1 MAFMRI
7 DDYYCLKDYIHPH
20 INNCIDH
27 YRNKDLIHLPAY
39 RGFDAVNRNGTW
51 KLVGYRRGKQCI
63 CAIDKGYLRKTKPK
77 YRINDIYFTWYMSQ
91 YGLQSLV
98 KIKGKTL

>member
-7 DDYYCLKDYIHPH
+7 DDYYCLKYYIHPH

-39 RGFDAVNRNGTW
+39 RGFDTVNRNGT
-51 KLVGYRRGKQCI
+51 
-63 CAIDKGYLRKTKPK
+63 
-77 YRINDIYFTWYMSQ
+77 
-91 YGLQSLV
+91 
-98 KIKGKTL
+98 